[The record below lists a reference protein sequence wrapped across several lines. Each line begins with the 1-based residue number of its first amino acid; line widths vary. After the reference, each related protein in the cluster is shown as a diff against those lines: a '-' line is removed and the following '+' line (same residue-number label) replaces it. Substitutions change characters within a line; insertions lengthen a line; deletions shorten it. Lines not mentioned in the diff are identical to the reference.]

1 MAIVFVVLSLG
12 GRVDTAAKNLVQ
24 LLPNNWDDYSYKTL
38 FGLHYVN
45 ASGDYI
51 ALGSVKIGYKG
62 QSNGWTKDTI
72 PAQFSQLPES
82 WFSVGQDVEYYEKAL
97 SLLSPEERALI
108 LGGMRDVAFD
118 DAALSVALNED
129 VFETSLLRGVSALTV
144 HGQYRRVLRGEAVL
158 TDFKFAYQDSGGKN
172 RSAVDLTFQ
181 VVAGSKPPTNV
192 HVLIGRN
199 GIGKTTILN
208 GMVQAVHT
216 EYGSER
222 TGQFLSHD
230 SMFSPEQLPDTY
242 FSSVVSVSFSVFD
255 PFVPPPDSA
264 EPKRGPKYFYIGMK
278 KARLGDGSDAEGS
291 LKSEPDLI
299 EDFVR
304 GFGMCMSQEAKRMRW
319 LKAIDRLA
327 SDGNF
332 AAMNLSSLA
341 DSAQNSFENTP
352 EKARK
357 LLALMSS
364 GHKIV
369 LLTITALV
377 NLVEEKTLVLMDEP
391 ESHLHPPLLSAFT
404 RALSELLH
412 DRNGVAIVA
421 THSPVVVQEVPRS
434 CVWKLNRSGLEWR
447 KDRPERETF
456 GENVGLLTK
465 EVFGLEVSKSGFHAM
480 LQEEV
485 EKGGTFDEV
494 VAAFRQKIGM
504 EGLAILMSMIAA
516 RDAEEARMGGAS

>member
-1 MAIVFVVLSLG
+1 
-12 GRVDTAAKNLVQ
+12 
-24 LLPNNWDDYSYKTL
+24 
-38 FGLHYVN
+38 
-45 ASGDYI
+45 
-51 ALGSVKIGYKG
+51 
-62 QSNGWTKDTI
+62 
-72 PAQFSQLPES
+72 
-82 WFSVGQDVEYYEKAL
+82 
-97 SLLSPEERALI
+97 
-108 LGGMRDVAFD
+108 
-118 DAALSVALNED
+118 
-129 VFETSLLRGVSALTV
+129 
-144 HGQYRRVLRGEAVL
+144 
-158 TDFKFAYQDSGGKN
+158 
-172 RSAVDLTFQ
+172 
-181 VVAGSKPPTNV
+181 
-192 HVLIGRN
+192 
-199 GIGKTTILN
+199 
-208 GMVQAVHT
+208 
-216 EYGSER
+216 
-222 TGQFLSHD
+222 
-230 SMFSPEQLPDTY
+230 
-242 FSSVVSVSFSVFD
+242 
-255 PFVPPPDSA
+255 
-264 EPKRGPKYFYIGMK
+264 
-278 KARLGDGSDAEGS
+278 
-291 LKSEPDLI
+291 
-299 EDFVR
+299 
-304 GFGMCMSQEAKRMRW
+304 
-319 LKAIDRLA
+319 
-327 SDGNF
+327 
-332 AAMNLSSLA
+332 
-341 DSAQNSFENTP
+341 
-352 EKARK
+352 
-357 LLALMSS
+357 MSS